1 MATFNKHSMPASE
14 SPEEYIPSLN
24 FMNQIIRSSLRMGA
38 SFRRI
43 IQSLLLI
50 LTLTSHNTMEKYGIF
65 LIHTDLYLLPHFL
78 RGPSTGRY
86 MCSQHKFIYNT
97 LGLVHIIHWG
107 CPL

>member
-50 LTLTSHNTMEKYGIF
+50 LTLTSHNSMEKYGIF
-65 LIHTDLYLLPHFL
+65 DSYRFILTTSLSKGSIHWQVYVL
-78 RGPSTGRY
+78 SA
-86 MCSQHKFIYNT
+86 Q
-97 LGLVHIIHWG
+97 VHI
-107 CPL
+107 